1 MANVV
6 AELFRQ
12 AARLNLEDPRRKGN
26 LVEIPSP
33 FHIVIAGDI
42 HGNRTAL
49 AKIIAYAGV
58 EKTPNRYLV
67 LQEVIHG
74 PLDPKTQQDRSIELL
89 VRIARLKVSSPQQV
103 LFVMGNHDLAQAMGN
118 EIAKEG
124 RGMCKSF
131 ADGIR
136 FSYPDAPDEIIAAA
150 NEFLLSMPLAIRLPN
165 RVWLS
170 HSLPTPNRMDLA
182 GTEILHRANRAEDLR
197 RGGPVYEWT
206 WGRDQTPDLAN
217 SLAAQLDVD
226 FFVLGHRHTKTGC
239 EPLTPRGVTLASD
252 HEHGCVMEFTDRDQL
267 TGENVMQFVRPVLKM
282 G

>member
-1 MANVV
+1 M
-6 AELFRQ
+6 FRQ
-12 AARLNLEDPRRKGN
+12 AARLNLDDPRRKGN
-26 LVEIPSP
+26 LVEISAP
-33 FHIVIAGDI
+33 FSIVVAGDI

-49 AKIIAYAGV
+49 AKIISHAGV
-58 EKTPNRYLV
+58 EKSPDRYLL

-89 VRIARLKVSSPQQV
+89 VRVARLKVANPRQV

-131 ADGIR
+131 AEGIR
-136 FSYPDAPDEIIAAA
+136 FSYPDDADEIIAAA
-150 NEFLLSMPLAIRLPN
+150 NEFLLSLSLAVRLPN

-182 GTEILHRANRAEDLR
+182 GLDILTRPHRAEDLR

-206 WGRDQTPDLAN
+206 WGRDQTPELTE
-217 SLAAQLDVD
+217 SLAARLDVD

-252 HEHGCVMEFTDRDQL
+252 HEHGCVLEFTDRDQL
-267 TGENVMQFVRPVLKM
+267 TGETVSRFVKPVLKM
-282 G
+282 A